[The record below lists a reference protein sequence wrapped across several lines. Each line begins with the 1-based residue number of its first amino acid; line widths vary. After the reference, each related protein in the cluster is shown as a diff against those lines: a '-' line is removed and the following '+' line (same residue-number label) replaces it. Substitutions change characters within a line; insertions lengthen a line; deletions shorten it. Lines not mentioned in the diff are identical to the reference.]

1 MLKRAS
7 FVEVNTHS
15 LRHNFNA
22 VKNIVPKDACVMA
35 VVKANAYGAGA
46 LKASEIFLQ
55 EGANYLGVA
64 TLDEALE
71 LRSHFSQTPILI
83 LGYSPN
89 ANASMLIDN
98 DLSAMVFSLEQAE
111 IFSQMA
117 LKAKKRLKVH
127 LKIDTGM
134 HRLGLEPNFKSIE
147 TIKKIR
153 ALKGLEVE
161 GIFTHLSNA
170 DANIKT
176 HAKNQMKAF
185 NAFLEQLLDQKIE
198 FQYRHAYNSA
208 GILSLCNG
216 NENRL
221 LNLYRPGIMLYGFY
235 PSNEMKESSQTILKN
250 VISLKARIVQI
261 KRVKKGEFIGY
272 GEHFYTNEETLVGVL
287 ALGYADGLVRAL
299 GNRIQVAINNQLA
312 PLIGK
317 VCMDQCFVKLNNI
330 EAKEG
335 DEVILFGDKSTKA
348 NDASE
353 IATLLNTIPYEVIS
367 TLSKRLER
375 VYVWNK
381 IM

>member
-7 FVEVNTHS
+7 FVEVNTAS
-15 LRHNFNA
+15 LRHNFSA
-22 VKNIVPKDACVMA
+22 VKSIVPKDDHIMA

-71 LRSHFSQTPILI
+71 LRSHFPKTPILI

-111 IFSQMA
+111 VFSQMA
-117 LKAKKRLKVH
+117 LRSQKRLKIH

-185 NAFLEQLLDQKIE
+185 NAFLEQLLNQKIE

-261 KRVKKGEFIGY
+261 RSVKKGEFIGY

-317 VCMDQCFVKLNNI
+317 VCMDQCFVKLNDI

-335 DEVILFGDKSTKA
+335 DEVILFGDKSAKA

-353 IATLLNTIPYEVIS
+353 IATLLNTIAYETIS

-375 VYVWNK
+375 VYV
-381 IM
+381 

>member
-7 FVEVNTHS
+7 FVEVNSAS
-15 LRHNFNA
+15 LRHNFSA
-22 VKNIVPKDACVMA
+22 VKSIVPKDAHIMA

-46 LKASEIFLQ
+46 IKASEIFLQ

-71 LRSHFSQTPILI
+71 LRSHFSKTPILI

-98 DLSAMVFSLEQAE
+98 DLSTMIFSLEQAE
-111 IFSQMA
+111 VFSQMA
-117 LKAKKRLKVH
+117 LKSQKRLKVH

-134 HRLGLEPNFKSIE
+134 HRLGLESNFKSIE
-147 TIKKIR
+147 IIKKIR
-153 ALKGLEVE
+153 TLKGLEVE

-170 DANIKT
+170 DTKIKT

-185 NAFLEQLLDQKIE
+185 NAFLEQLLNQKIE

-235 PSNEMKESSQTILKN
+235 PSNGMKETCPTILKN
-250 VISLKARIVQI
+250 VISLKAQIVQI
-261 KRVKKGEFIGY
+261 RSVKKGEFIGY

-330 EAKEG
+330 QAKEG
-335 DEVILFGDKSTKA
+335 DEVILFGDKSAKA

-353 IATLLNTIPYEVIS
+353 IAALLNTIPYETIS

-375 VYVWNK
+375 VY
-381 IM
+381 I

>member
-7 FVEVNTHS
+7 FVEVNTAS
-15 LRHNFNA
+15 LRHNFSA
-22 VKNIVPKDACVMA
+22 VKSIVPKDAHIMA
-35 VVKANAYGAGA
+35 VVKANAYGTGA
-46 LKASEIFLQ
+46 IKASEIFLQ

-71 LRSHFSQTPILI
+71 LRSHFSKTPILI

-98 DLSAMVFSLEQAE
+98 DLSAMIFSLEQAE
-111 IFSQMA
+111 VFSQMA
-117 LKAKKRLKVH
+117 LKSQKRLKIH

-147 TIKKIR
+147 IIKKIR
-153 ALKGLEVE
+153 ALKGLEIE

-170 DANIKT
+170 DAKIKT
-176 HAKNQMKAF
+176 HAKNQMKTF

-216 NENRL
+216 NENRF

-235 PSNEMKESSQTILKN
+235 PSNGMKETCPTILKN
-250 VISLKARIVQI
+250 VISLKAQIVQI
-261 KRVKKGEFIGY
+261 RSVKKGEFIGY

-287 ALGYADGLVRAL
+287 ALGYADGLMRAL

-335 DEVILFGDKSTKA
+335 DEVILFGDKSAKA

-353 IATLLNTIPYEVIS
+353 IAMLLNTIPYETIS

-375 VYVWNK
+375 VY
-381 IM
+381 I

>member
-7 FVEVNTHS
+7 FVEVNTAS
-15 LRHNFNA
+15 LRHNFSA
-22 VKNIVPKDACVMA
+22 VKSVVPKDAHIMA

-46 LKASEIFLQ
+46 IKASEIFLQ

-71 LRSHFSQTPILI
+71 LRSHFSKTPILI

-98 DLSAMVFSLEQAE
+98 DLSAMIFSLEQAE
-111 IFSQMA
+111 VFSQMA
-117 LKAKKRLKVH
+117 LKSQKRLKIH

-147 TIKKIR
+147 IIKKIR
-153 ALKGLEVE
+153 ALKGLEIE
-161 GIFTHLSNA
+161 GIFTHLGNA
-170 DANIKT
+170 DAKIKT

-185 NAFLEQLLDQKIE
+185 NAFLEQLLNQKIE

-235 PSNEMKESSQTILKN
+235 PSNGMKETCPTILKN
-250 VISLKARIVQI
+250 VISLKAQIVQI
-261 KRVKKGEFIGY
+261 RSVKKGEFIGY

-330 EAKEG
+330 QAKEG
-335 DEVILFGDKSTKA
+335 DEVILFGDKSAKA

-353 IATLLNTIPYEVIS
+353 IAALLNTIPYETIS

-375 VYVWNK
+375 VY
-381 IM
+381 I

>member
-7 FVEVNTHS
+7 FVEVNSAS
-15 LRHNFNA
+15 LRHNFSA
-22 VKNIVPKDACVMA
+22 VKSIVPKDTHIMA

-46 LKASEIFLQ
+46 IKASEIFLQ

-71 LRSHFSQTPILI
+71 LRSYFSKTPILI

-98 DLSAMVFSLEQAE
+98 DLSAMIFSLEQAE
-111 IFSQMA
+111 VFSQMA
-117 LKAKKRLKVH
+117 LKSQKCLKIH

-147 TIKKIR
+147 IIKKIR

-170 DANIKT
+170 DAKIKT

-216 NENRL
+216 NENRF

-235 PSNEMKESSQTILKN
+235 PSNGMKETCPTILKN
-250 VISLKARIVQI
+250 VISLKAQIVQI
-261 KRVKKGEFIGY
+261 RSVKKGEFIGY

-287 ALGYADGLVRAL
+287 ALGYADGLMRAL

-330 EAKEG
+330 QAKEG
-335 DEVILFGDKSTKA
+335 DEVILFGDKSAKA

-353 IATLLNTIPYEVIS
+353 IAALLNTIPYETIS

-375 VYVWNK
+375 IY
-381 IM
+381 I

>member
-7 FVEVNTHS
+7 FVEVNTAS
-15 LRHNFNA
+15 LRHNFGA
-22 VKNIVPKDACVMA
+22 VKSIVPKDAHIMA

-46 LKASEIFLQ
+46 IKASEIFLQ

-71 LRSHFSQTPILI
+71 LRSHFSKTPILI

-89 ANASMLIDN
+89 SNASMLIDN
-98 DLSAMVFSLEQAE
+98 DLSAMIFSLEQAE
-111 IFSQMA
+111 VFSQMA
-117 LKAKKRLKVH
+117 LKSQKRLKIH

-147 TIKKIR
+147 IIKKIR
-153 ALKGLEVE
+153 TLKGLEVE

-170 DANIKT
+170 DARIKT
-176 HAKNQMKAF
+176 HAKNQMKTF

-216 NENRL
+216 NENRF

-235 PSNEMKESSQTILKN
+235 PSNGMKETCPTILKN
-250 VISLKARIVQI
+250 VISLKAQIVQI
-261 KRVKKGEFIGY
+261 KSVKKGEFIGY

-287 ALGYADGLVRAL
+287 ALGYADGLMRAL
-299 GNRIQVAINNQLA
+299 GNHIQVAINNQLA

-330 EAKEG
+330 QAKEG
-335 DEVILFGDKSTKA
+335 DEVILFGDKSAKA

-353 IATLLNTIPYEVIS
+353 IAALLNTIPYETIS

-375 VYVWNK
+375 VY
-381 IM
+381 I

>member
-7 FVEVNTHS
+7 FVEVNSAS
-15 LRHNFNA
+15 LRHNFSA
-22 VKNIVPKDACVMA
+22 VKSIVPKDAHIMA

-46 LKASEIFLQ
+46 IKASEIFLQ

-64 TLDEALE
+64 ALDEALE
-71 LRSHFSQTPILI
+71 LRSHFSKTPILI

-98 DLSAMVFSLEQAE
+98 DLSAMIFSLEQAE
-111 IFSQMA
+111 VFSQMA
-117 LKAKKRLKVH
+117 LKSQKRLKVH

-170 DANIKT
+170 DARIKT

-216 NENRL
+216 NENRF

-235 PSNEMKESSQTILKN
+235 PSNEMKEACPTILKN
-250 VISLKARIVQI
+250 VISLKAQIVQI
-261 KRVKKGEFIGY
+261 RSVKKGEFIGY
-272 GEHFYTNEETLVGVL
+272 GEHFYTNEETLVGTL
-287 ALGYADGLVRAL
+287 ALGYADGLMRAL

-330 EAKEG
+330 QAKEG
-335 DEVILFGDKSTKA
+335 DEVILFGDKSAKA

-353 IATLLNTIPYEVIS
+353 IAALLNTIAYETIS

-375 VYVWNK
+375 VY
-381 IM
+381 I

>member
-7 FVEVNTHS
+7 FVEVNSAS
-15 LRHNFNA
+15 LRHNFSA
-22 VKNIVPKDACVMA
+22 VKSIVPKDAHIMA

-46 LKASEIFLQ
+46 IKASEIFLQ

-71 LRSHFSQTPILI
+71 LRSHFSKPPILI

-98 DLSAMVFSLEQAE
+98 DLSAMIFSLEQAE
-111 IFSQMA
+111 VFSQMA
-117 LKAKKRLKVH
+117 LKSQKRLKIH

-147 TIKKIR
+147 IIKKIR

-170 DANIKT
+170 DAKIKT

-185 NAFLEQLLDQKIE
+185 NAFLEQLLNQKIE

-216 NENRL
+216 NESRL

-235 PSNEMKESSQTILKN
+235 PSNGMKETCPTILKN
-250 VISLKARIVQI
+250 VISLKAQIVQI
-261 KRVKKGEFIGY
+261 RSVKKGEFIGY

-287 ALGYADGLVRAL
+287 ALGYADGLMRAL

-330 EAKEG
+330 QAKEG

-353 IATLLNTIPYEVIS
+353 IAALLNTIPYETIS

-375 VYVWNK
+375 VY
-381 IM
+381 I

>member
-7 FVEVNTHS
+7 FVEVNSAS
-15 LRHNFNA
+15 LRHNFSA
-22 VKNIVPKDACVMA
+22 VKSIVPKDAHIMA

-46 LKASEIFLQ
+46 IKASEIFLQ

-71 LRSHFSQTPILI
+71 LRSHFSKTPILI

-89 ANASMLIDN
+89 SNASMLIDN
-98 DLSAMVFSLEQAE
+98 DLSAMIFSLEQAE
-111 IFSQMA
+111 VFSQIA
-117 LKAKKRLKVH
+117 LKSQKRLKIH

-147 TIKKIR
+147 IIKKIR
-153 ALKGLEVE
+153 TLKGLEVE

-170 DANIKT
+170 DARIKT

-235 PSNEMKESSQTILKN
+235 PSNGMKETCPTILKN
-250 VISLKARIVQI
+250 VISLKAQIVQI
-261 KRVKKGEFIGY
+261 RSVKKGEFIGY

-287 ALGYADGLVRAL
+287 ALGYADGLMRAL

-317 VCMDQCFVKLNNI
+317 VCMDQCFVKLNDI
-330 EAKEG
+330 QAKEG
-335 DEVILFGDKSTKA
+335 DEVILFGDKSAKA

-353 IATLLNTIPYEVIS
+353 IAVLLNTIPYETIS

-375 VYVWNK
+375 VY
-381 IM
+381 I

>member
-7 FVEVNTHS
+7 FVEVNTAS
-15 LRHNFNA
+15 LRHNFSA
-22 VKNIVPKDACVMA
+22 VKSIVPKDAHIMA

-46 LKASEIFLQ
+46 IKASEIFLQ

-71 LRSHFSQTPILI
+71 LRSHFSKTPILI

-89 ANASMLIDN
+89 SNASMLIDN
-98 DLSAMVFSLEQAE
+98 NLSAMIFSLEQAE
-111 IFSQMA
+111 VFSQMA
-117 LKAKKRLKVH
+117 LKSQKRLKIH

-147 TIKKIR
+147 IIKKIR
-153 ALKGLEVE
+153 ALKGLEIE
-161 GIFTHLSNA
+161 GIFTHLGNA
-170 DANIKT
+170 DAKIKT

-235 PSNEMKESSQTILKN
+235 PSNGMKESCPTILKN

-261 KRVKKGEFIGY
+261 RSVKKGEFIGY
-272 GEHFYTNEETLVGVL
+272 GEHFYTNKETLVGVL
-287 ALGYADGLVRAL
+287 ALGYADGLMRAL

-330 EAKEG
+330 QAKEG
-335 DEVILFGDKSTKA
+335 DEVILFGDKSAKA

-353 IATLLNTIPYEVIS
+353 IAALLNTIPYETIS

-375 VYVWNK
+375 VY
-381 IM
+381 I

>member
-7 FVEVNTHS
+7 FVEVNTAS
-15 LRHNFNA
+15 LRHNFRA
-22 VKNIVPKDACVMA
+22 VKSIVPKDAHIMA

-46 LKASEIFLQ
+46 IKASEIFLQ

-71 LRSHFSQTPILI
+71 LRSHFSKTPILI

-89 ANASMLIDN
+89 SNASMLIDN
-98 DLSAMVFSLEQAE
+98 DLSAMIFSLEQAE
-111 IFSQMA
+111 VFSQMA
-117 LKAKKRLKVH
+117 LKSQKRLKIH

-147 TIKKIR
+147 IIKKIR

-170 DANIKT
+170 DAKIKT

-235 PSNEMKESSQTILKN
+235 PSNGMKETCPTILKN
-250 VISLKARIVQI
+250 VISLKAQIVQI
-261 KRVKKGEFIGY
+261 RSVKKGEFIGY

-287 ALGYADGLVRAL
+287 ALGYADGLMRAL

-335 DEVILFGDKSTKA
+335 DEAILFGDKSAKA

-353 IATLLNTIPYEVIS
+353 IAALLNTIPYETIS

-375 VYVWNK
+375 VY
-381 IM
+381 I

>member
-7 FVEVNTHS
+7 FVEVNTAS

-22 VKNIVPKDACVMA
+22 VKSIVPKDACVMA

-64 TLDEALE
+64 ALDEALE
-71 LRSHFSQTPILI
+71 LRSHFSKTPILI

-111 IFSQMA
+111 VFSQVA
-117 LKAKKRLKVH
+117 LKSQKRLKIH

-134 HRLGLEPNFKSIE
+134 HRLGLEPTFKSIE
-147 TIKKIR
+147 PIKKIR

-185 NAFLEQLLDQKIE
+185 NAFLEQLLEQKIE

-235 PSNEMKESSQTILKN
+235 PSNEMKESCPTILKN
-250 VISLKARIVQI
+250 VISLKAQIVQI
-261 KRVKKGEFIGY
+261 RSVKKGEFIGY

-287 ALGYADGLVRAL
+287 ALGYADGLARAL
-299 GNRIQVAINNQLA
+299 GNRIQVAINNQSV

-330 EAKEG
+330 QAKEG
-335 DEVILFGDKSTKA
+335 DEVILFGDKSAKA

-353 IATLLNTIPYEVIS
+353 IAVLLNTIPYETIS

-375 VYVWNK
+375 VY
-381 IM
+381 I

>member
-7 FVEVNTHS
+7 FVEVDTAS
-15 LRHNFNA
+15 LRHNFSA
-22 VKNIVPKDACVMA
+22 VKSIVPKDAHIMA

-46 LKASEIFLQ
+46 IKASEIFLQ

-71 LRSHFSQTPILI
+71 LRSHFSKTPILI

-89 ANASMLIDN
+89 SNASMLIDN
-98 DLSAMVFSLEQAE
+98 DLSAMIFSLEQAE
-111 IFSQMA
+111 VFSQMA
-117 LKAKKRLKVH
+117 LKSQKRLKIH

-147 TIKKIR
+147 IIKKIR
-153 ALKGLEVE
+153 ALKGLEIE

-170 DANIKT
+170 DAKIKT
-176 HAKNQMKAF
+176 HAKNQIKAF

-235 PSNEMKESSQTILKN
+235 PSNGMKETCPTILKN
-250 VISLKARIVQI
+250 VVSLKAQIVQI
-261 KRVKKGEFIGY
+261 RSVKKGEFIGY

-287 ALGYADGLVRAL
+287 ALGYADGLMRAL

-353 IATLLNTIPYEVIS
+353 IAMLLNTIPYETIS

-375 VYVWNK
+375 VY
-381 IM
+381 I

>member
-7 FVEVNTHS
+7 FVEVNTAS
-15 LRHNFNA
+15 LRHNFDA

-46 LKASEIFLQ
+46 IKASEIFLQ

-71 LRSHFSQTPILI
+71 LRSHFSKTPILI

-89 ANASMLIDN
+89 TNASMLIDN
-98 DLSAMVFSLEQAE
+98 DLSVMVFSLEQAE

-117 LKAKKRLKVH
+117 LKAKKRLKIH

-147 TIKKIR
+147 IIKKIR

-261 KRVKKGEFIGY
+261 KSVKKGEFIGY
-272 GEHFYTNEETLVGVL
+272 GKHFYTNEETLVGTL
-287 ALGYADGLVRAL
+287 ALGYADGLVRDL

-317 VCMDQCFVKLNNI
+317 VCMDQCFVKLNDI

-335 DEVILFGDKSTKA
+335 DEVILFGDKSAKA

-353 IATLLNTIPYEVIS
+353 IAALLNTIPYEVIS

-375 VYVWNK
+375 VYV
-381 IM
+381 

>member
-7 FVEVNTHS
+7 FVEVNTAS
-15 LRHNFNA
+15 LRHNFSA
-22 VKNIVPKDACVMA
+22 VKSIVPKDAHIMA

-46 LKASEIFLQ
+46 IKASEIFLQ
-55 EGANYLGVA
+55 EGAHYLGVA

-71 LRSHFSQTPILI
+71 LRSHFPKTPILI

-89 ANASMLIDN
+89 SNASMLIDN
-98 DLSAMVFSLEQAE
+98 DLSTMIFSLEQAE
-111 IFSQMA
+111 VFSQMA
-117 LKAKKRLKVH
+117 LKSQKRLKIH

-147 TIKKIR
+147 IIKKIR

-170 DANIKT
+170 DTKIKT

-216 NENRL
+216 NENRF

-235 PSNEMKESSQTILKN
+235 PSNGMKESCPTILKN
-250 VISLKARIVQI
+250 VISLKAQIVQI
-261 KRVKKGEFIGY
+261 RSVKKGEFIGY
-272 GEHFYTNEETLVGVL
+272 GEHFYTNEETLVGTL
-287 ALGYADGLVRAL
+287 ALGYADGLVRDL

-330 EAKEG
+330 QAKEG

-353 IATLLNTIPYEVIS
+353 IAALLNTIPYETIS

-375 VYVWNK
+375 VY
-381 IM
+381 I

>member
-7 FVEVNTHS
+7 FVEVDTAS
-15 LRHNFNA
+15 LRHNFSA
-22 VKNIVPKDACVMA
+22 VKSIIPKDAHIMA

-46 LKASEIFLQ
+46 IKASEIFLQ

-71 LRSHFSQTPILI
+71 LRSHFSKTPILI

-89 ANASMLIDN
+89 SNASMLIDN
-98 DLSAMVFSLEQAE
+98 DLSAMIFSLEQAE
-111 IFSQMA
+111 VFSQMA
-117 LKAKKRLKVH
+117 LKSQKRLKIH

-147 TIKKIR
+147 IIKKIR
-153 ALKGLEVE
+153 ALKGLEIE

-170 DANIKT
+170 DAKIKT

-185 NAFLEQLLDQKIE
+185 NAFLEQLLDQKVE

-216 NENRL
+216 NENRF

-235 PSNEMKESSQTILKN
+235 PSNGMKETCPTILKN
-250 VISLKARIVQI
+250 VISLKAQIVQI
-261 KRVKKGEFIGY
+261 RSVKKGEFIGY

-287 ALGYADGLVRAL
+287 ALGYADGLMRAL

-330 EAKEG
+330 QAKEG
-335 DEVILFGDKSTKA
+335 DEVILFGDKSAKA

-353 IATLLNTIPYEVIS
+353 IAMLLNTIPYETIS

-375 VYVWNK
+375 VY
-381 IM
+381 I

>member
-7 FVEVNTHS
+7 FVEVNTAS
-15 LRHNFNA
+15 LRHNFSA
-22 VKNIVPKDACVMA
+22 VKSIVPKDAHIMA

-46 LKASEIFLQ
+46 IKASEIFLQ

-71 LRSHFSQTPILI
+71 LRSHFSKTPILI

-89 ANASMLIDN
+89 SNASMLIDN
-98 DLSAMVFSLEQAE
+98 DLSAMIFSLEQAE
-111 IFSQMA
+111 VFSQMA
-117 LKAKKRLKVH
+117 LKSQKRLKIH

-147 TIKKIR
+147 IIKKIR
-153 ALKGLEVE
+153 ALKGLEIE

-170 DANIKT
+170 DARIKT

-185 NAFLEQLLDQKIE
+185 NVFLEQLLDQKIE

-235 PSNEMKESSQTILKN
+235 PSNGMKETCPTILKN
-250 VISLKARIVQI
+250 VISLKAQIVQI
-261 KRVKKGEFIGY
+261 RSVKKGEFIGY

-287 ALGYADGLVRAL
+287 ALGYADGLMRAL

-330 EAKEG
+330 QAKEG
-335 DEVILFGDKSTKA
+335 DEVILFGDKSAKA

-353 IATLLNTIPYEVIS
+353 IAALLNTIPYETIS

-375 VYVWNK
+375 VY
-381 IM
+381 I

>member
-7 FVEVNTHS
+7 FVEVNTAS
-15 LRHNFNA
+15 LRHNFSA
-22 VKNIVPKDACVMA
+22 VKSIVPKDAHIMA
-35 VVKANAYGAGA
+35 VVKANAYGTGA
-46 LKASEIFLQ
+46 IKASEIFLQ

-98 DLSAMVFSLEQAE
+98 DLSAMIFSLEQAE
-111 IFSQMA
+111 VFSQMA
-117 LKAKKRLKVH
+117 LKSQKRLKVH

-153 ALKGLEVE
+153 ALKGLEIE

-170 DANIKT
+170 DAKIKT

-235 PSNEMKESSQTILKN
+235 PSNEMKESCPTILKN
-250 VISLKARIVQI
+250 VISLKAQIVQI
-261 KRVKKGEFIGY
+261 RSVKKGEFIGY

-287 ALGYADGLVRAL
+287 ALGYADGLMRAL

-330 EAKEG
+330 QAKEG
-335 DEVILFGDKSTKA
+335 DEVILFGDKSAKA

-353 IATLLNTIPYEVIS
+353 IAALLNTIAYETIS

-375 VYVWNK
+375 VY
-381 IM
+381 I

>member
-1 MLKRAS
+1 MLKRES
-7 FVEVNTHS
+7 FVEVNTAS
-15 LRHNFNA
+15 LRHNFSA
-22 VKNIVPKDACVMA
+22 VKSIVPKDAHIMA

-46 LKASEIFLQ
+46 IKASEIFLQ

-71 LRSHFSQTPILI
+71 LRSHFSKTPILI

-89 ANASMLIDN
+89 SNASMLIDN
-98 DLSAMVFSLEQAE
+98 DLSAMIFSLEQAE
-111 IFSQMA
+111 VFSQMA
-117 LKAKKRLKVH
+117 LKSQKRLKIH

-147 TIKKIR
+147 IIKKIR

-170 DANIKT
+170 DARIKT

-235 PSNEMKESSQTILKN
+235 PSNGMKETCPTILKN
-250 VISLKARIVQI
+250 VISLKAQIVQI
-261 KRVKKGEFIGY
+261 RSVKKGEFIGY

-287 ALGYADGLVRAL
+287 ALGYADGLMRAL

-330 EAKEG
+330 QAKEG
-335 DEVILFGDKSTKA
+335 DEVILFGDKSAKA

-353 IATLLNTIPYEVIS
+353 IATLLNTIPYETIS

-375 VYVWNK
+375 VY
-381 IM
+381 I

>member
-7 FVEVNTHS
+7 FVEVNTAS
-15 LRHNFNA
+15 LRHNFSA
-22 VKNIVPKDACVMA
+22 VKNIVPKDAHIMA

-46 LKASEIFLQ
+46 IKASEIFLQ
-55 EGANYLGVA
+55 EGAHYLGVA
-64 TLDEALE
+64 VLDEALE
-71 LRSHFSQTPILI
+71 LRSHFPKTPILI

-89 ANASMLIDN
+89 SNASMLIDN

-111 IFSQMA
+111 VFSQMA
-117 LKAKKRLKVH
+117 LKSQKRLKVH

-147 TIKKIR
+147 IIKKIR
-153 ALKGLEVE
+153 ALKGLEIE

-170 DANIKT
+170 DAKIKT

-235 PSNEMKESSQTILKN
+235 PSSGMKESCPTILKN

-261 KRVKKGEFIGY
+261 RSVKKGEFIGY

-287 ALGYADGLVRAL
+287 ALGYADGLMRAL

-330 EAKEG
+330 QAKEG
-335 DEVILFGDKSTKA
+335 DEAILFGDKSAKA

-353 IATLLNTIPYEVIS
+353 IAMLLNTIPYETIS

-375 VYVWNK
+375 VY
-381 IM
+381 I

>member
-7 FVEVNTHS
+7 FVEVNTAS
-15 LRHNFNA
+15 LRHNFSA
-22 VKNIVPKDACVMA
+22 VKSVVPKDACVMA

-46 LKASEIFLQ
+46 IKASEIFLQ

-89 ANASMLIDN
+89 TNASMLIDN

-117 LKAKKRLKVH
+117 LKSQKRLKIH

-147 TIKKIR
+147 IIKKIR

-170 DANIKT
+170 DAKIKT

-185 NAFLEQLLDQKIE
+185 NAFLEQLLEQKIE

-235 PSNEMKESSQTILKN
+235 PSNGMKESCPTILKN

-261 KRVKKGEFIGY
+261 RSVKKGEFIGY

-287 ALGYADGLVRAL
+287 ALGYADGLARAL

-317 VCMDQCFVKLNNI
+317 VCMDQCFVKLNDI
-330 EAKEG
+330 QAKEG
-335 DEVILFGDKSTKA
+335 DEVILFGDKSAKA

-353 IATLLNTIPYEVIS
+353 IATLLNTIAYETIS

-375 VYVWNK
+375 VY
-381 IM
+381 I

>member
-15 LRHNFNA
+15 LRHNFST
-22 VKNIVPKDACVMA
+22 VKSIVPKDDHIMA
-35 VVKANAYGAGA
+35 VVKANAYGTGA

-71 LRSHFSQTPILI
+71 LRSHFSKAPILI

-89 ANASMLIDN
+89 TNASMLIDN

-111 IFSQMA
+111 VFSQMA
-117 LKAKKRLKVH
+117 LKSQKRLKIH

-147 TIKKIR
+147 IIKKIR
-153 ALKGLEVE
+153 TLKGLEIE

-170 DANIKT
+170 DAKIKT

-287 ALGYADGLVRAL
+287 ALGYADGLMRAL

-317 VCMDQCFVKLNNI
+317 VCMDQCFVKLNDI
-330 EAKEG
+330 QAKEG
-335 DEVILFGDKSTKA
+335 DEVILFGDKSAKA

-353 IATLLNTIPYEVIS
+353 IAALLNTIAYETIS

-375 VYVWNK
+375 VY
-381 IM
+381 I

>member
-7 FVEVNTHS
+7 FVEVNTAS

-22 VKNIVPKDACVMA
+22 VKSIVPKDACVMA

-71 LRSHFSQTPILI
+71 LRSHFSKTPILI

-117 LKAKKRLKVH
+117 LKSQKRLKIH

-185 NAFLEQLLDQKIE
+185 NAFLEQLLNQKIE

-317 VCMDQCFVKLNNI
+317 VCMDQCFVKLNGI

-348 NDASE
+348 NDANE
-353 IATLLNTIPYEVIS
+353 IATLLNTIPYETIS

-375 VYVWNK
+375 VYV
-381 IM
+381 

>member
-7 FVEVNTHS
+7 FVEVDTAS
-15 LRHNFNA
+15 LRHNFSA
-22 VKNIVPKDACVMA
+22 VKSIVPKDAHIMA

-46 LKASEIFLQ
+46 IKASEIFLQ

-71 LRSHFSQTPILI
+71 LRSHFSKTPILV

-89 ANASMLIDN
+89 SNASMLIDN
-98 DLSAMVFSLEQAE
+98 DLSAMIFSLEQAE
-111 IFSQMA
+111 VFSQMA
-117 LKAKKRLKVH
+117 LKSQKRLKIH

-147 TIKKIR
+147 IIKKIR
-153 ALKGLEVE
+153 ALKGLEIE

-170 DANIKT
+170 DAKIKT

-216 NENRL
+216 NENRF

-235 PSNEMKESSQTILKN
+235 PSNGMKETCPTILKN
-250 VISLKARIVQI
+250 VISLKAQIVQI
-261 KRVKKGEFIGY
+261 RSVKKGEFIGY

-287 ALGYADGLVRAL
+287 ALGYADGLMRAL

-330 EAKEG
+330 QAKEG
-335 DEVILFGDKSTKA
+335 DEVILFGDKSAKA

-353 IATLLNTIPYEVIS
+353 IAMLLNTIPYETIS

-375 VYVWNK
+375 VY
-381 IM
+381 I

>member
-7 FVEVNTHS
+7 FVEVNSAS
-15 LRHNFNA
+15 LRHNFSA
-22 VKNIVPKDACVMA
+22 VKSIVPKDAHIMA

-46 LKASEIFLQ
+46 IKASEIFLQ

-71 LRSHFSQTPILI
+71 LRSHFSKTPILI

-89 ANASMLIDN
+89 SNASMLIDN
-98 DLSAMVFSLEQAE
+98 DLSAMIFSLEQAE
-111 IFSQMA
+111 VFSQMA
-117 LKAKKRLKVH
+117 LKSQKRLKIH

-147 TIKKIR
+147 IIKKIR

-170 DANIKT
+170 DAKIKT

-185 NAFLEQLLDQKIE
+185 NAFLEQLLNQKIE

-235 PSNEMKESSQTILKN
+235 PSNGMKETCPTILKN
-250 VISLKARIVQI
+250 VISLKAQIVQI
-261 KRVKKGEFIGY
+261 RSVKKGEFIGY

-287 ALGYADGLVRAL
+287 ALGYADGLMRAL
-299 GNRIQVAINNQLA
+299 GNRIQVAINSQLA

-330 EAKEG
+330 QAKEG
-335 DEVILFGDKSTKA
+335 DEVILFGDKSAKA

-353 IATLLNTIPYEVIS
+353 IAALLNTIPYETIS

-375 VYVWNK
+375 VY
-381 IM
+381 I

>member
-7 FVEVNTHS
+7 FVEVNTAS
-15 LRHNFNA
+15 LRHNFSA
-22 VKNIVPKDACVMA
+22 VKSIVPKDAHIMA

-46 LKASEIFLQ
+46 IKASEIFLQ

-71 LRSHFSQTPILI
+71 LRSHFSKTPILI

-89 ANASMLIDN
+89 SNASMLIDN
-98 DLSAMVFSLEQAE
+98 DLSAMIFSLEQAE
-111 IFSQMA
+111 VFSQMA
-117 LKAKKRLKVH
+117 LKSQKRLKIH

-147 TIKKIR
+147 IIKKIC
-153 ALKGLEVE
+153 ALKGLEIE

-170 DANIKT
+170 DSKIKT

-185 NAFLEQLLDQKIE
+185 NAFLEQLLNQKIE

-235 PSNEMKESSQTILKN
+235 PSNGMKETCPTILKN
-250 VISLKARIVQI
+250 VISLKAQIVQI
-261 KRVKKGEFIGY
+261 RSVKKGEFIGY

-287 ALGYADGLVRAL
+287 ALGYADGLMRAL

-330 EAKEG
+330 QAKEG
-335 DEVILFGDKSTKA
+335 DEVILFGDKSAKA

-353 IATLLNTIPYEVIS
+353 IAALLNTIPYETIS

-375 VYVWNK
+375 VY
-381 IM
+381 I

>member
-7 FVEVNTHS
+7 FVEVNTAS
-15 LRHNFNA
+15 LRHNFSA
-22 VKNIVPKDACVMA
+22 VKSIVPKDAHIMA

-46 LKASEIFLQ
+46 IKASEIFLQ

-71 LRSHFSQTPILI
+71 LRSHFSKTPILI

-89 ANASMLIDN
+89 SNASMLIDN
-98 DLSAMVFSLEQAE
+98 DLSAMIFSLEQAE
-111 IFSQMA
+111 VFSQMA
-117 LKAKKRLKVH
+117 LKSQKRLKIH

-147 TIKKIR
+147 IIKKIR
-153 ALKGLEVE
+153 TLKGLEIE

-170 DANIKT
+170 DAKIKT

-235 PSNEMKESSQTILKN
+235 PSNGMKETCPTILKN
-250 VISLKARIVQI
+250 VVSLKAQIVQI
-261 KRVKKGEFIGY
+261 RSVKKGEFIGY

-287 ALGYADGLVRAL
+287 ALGYADGLMRAL

-335 DEVILFGDKSTKA
+335 DEVILFGDKSAKA

-353 IATLLNTIPYEVIS
+353 IAMLLNTIPYETIS

-375 VYVWNK
+375 VY
-381 IM
+381 I

>member
-7 FVEVNTHS
+7 FVEVNTAS
-15 LRHNFNA
+15 LRHNFSA
-22 VKNIVPKDACVMA
+22 VKSIVPKDAHIMA
-35 VVKANAYGAGA
+35 VVKANAYGTGA
-46 LKASEIFLQ
+46 IKASEIFLQ

-71 LRSHFSQTPILI
+71 LRSHFSKTPILI

-89 ANASMLIDN
+89 SNASMLIDN
-98 DLSAMVFSLEQAE
+98 DLSAIIFSLEQAE
-111 IFSQMA
+111 VFSQTA
-117 LKAKKRLKVH
+117 LKSQKRLKIH

-147 TIKKIR
+147 IIKKIR
-153 ALKGLEVE
+153 ALKGLEIE

-170 DANIKT
+170 DAKIKT

-216 NENRL
+216 NENRF

-235 PSNEMKESSQTILKN
+235 PSNGMKETCPTILKN
-250 VISLKARIVQI
+250 VISLKAQIVQI
-261 KRVKKGEFIGY
+261 RSVKKGEFIGY

-330 EAKEG
+330 QAKEG

-353 IATLLNTIPYEVIS
+353 IAALLNTIPYETIS

-375 VYVWNK
+375 VY
-381 IM
+381 I

>member
-7 FVEVNTHS
+7 FVEVNSAS
-15 LRHNFNA
+15 LRHNFSA
-22 VKNIVPKDACVMA
+22 VKSIIPKDAHIMA

-46 LKASEIFLQ
+46 IKASEIFLQ

-71 LRSHFSQTPILI
+71 LRSHFSKTPILI

-89 ANASMLIDN
+89 SNASMLIDN
-98 DLSAMVFSLEQAE
+98 DLSAMIFSLEQAE
-111 IFSQMA
+111 VFSQMA
-117 LKAKKRLKVH
+117 LKSQKRLKIH

-170 DANIKT
+170 DARIKT

-216 NENRL
+216 NENRF

-235 PSNEMKESSQTILKN
+235 PSNGMKESCPTILKN

-261 KRVKKGEFIGY
+261 RSVKKGEFIGY

-287 ALGYADGLVRAL
+287 ALGYADGLARAL

-330 EAKEG
+330 QAKEG
-335 DEVILFGDKSTKA
+335 DEVILFGDKSAKA

-353 IATLLNTIPYEVIS
+353 IAALLNTIAYETIS

-375 VYVWNK
+375 VYV
-381 IM
+381 

>member
-15 LRHNFNA
+15 LRHNFHA
-22 VKNIVPKDACVMA
+22 AKNIVPKDACVMA

-89 ANASMLIDN
+89 TNASMLVDH

-111 IFSQMA
+111 VFSQMA
-117 LKAKKRLKVH
+117 LKSQKRLKVH

-134 HRLGLEPNFKSIE
+134 HRLGLEPTFKSIE

-153 ALKGLEVE
+153 ALKGLEIE

-185 NAFLEQLLDQKIE
+185 NAFLEQLLNQKIE

-261 KRVKKGEFIGY
+261 KRVKKGELIGY
-272 GEHFYTNEETLVGVL
+272 GKHFYTNEETLVGVL
-287 ALGYADGLVRAL
+287 ALGYADGLVRDL
-299 GNRIQVAINNQLA
+299 GNRIQVAINNQLT

-335 DEVILFGDKSTKA
+335 DEVILFGDKSAKA

-353 IATLLNTIPYEVIS
+353 IATLLNTIPYETIS

-375 VYVWNK
+375 VYV
-381 IM
+381 

>member
-7 FVEVNTHS
+7 FVEVNSAS
-15 LRHNFNA
+15 LRHNFGA
-22 VKNIVPKDACVMA
+22 VKSIVPKDAHIMA

-46 LKASEIFLQ
+46 IKASEIFLQ

-71 LRSHFSQTPILI
+71 LRSHFSKTPILI

-89 ANASMLIDN
+89 SNASMLIDN
-98 DLSAMVFSLEQAE
+98 DLSAMIFSLEQAE
-111 IFSQMA
+111 VFSKMA
-117 LKAKKRLKVH
+117 LKSQKRLKIH

-147 TIKKIR
+147 IIKKIC
-153 ALKGLEVE
+153 ALKGLEIE

-170 DANIKT
+170 DDKIKT

-216 NENRL
+216 NENRF

-235 PSNEMKESSQTILKN
+235 PSNGMKETCPTILKN
-250 VISLKARIVQI
+250 VISLKAQIVQI
-261 KRVKKGEFIGY
+261 RSVKKGEFIGY

-287 ALGYADGLVRAL
+287 ALGYADGLMRAL

-330 EAKEG
+330 QAKEG
-335 DEVILFGDKSTKA
+335 DEVILFGDKSAKA

-353 IATLLNTIPYEVIS
+353 IAALLNTIPYETIS

-375 VYVWNK
+375 IY
-381 IM
+381 I

>member
-7 FVEVNTHS
+7 FVEVNSAS
-15 LRHNFNA
+15 LRHNFSA
-22 VKNIVPKDACVMA
+22 VKSIVPKDAHIMT

-46 LKASEIFLQ
+46 IKASEIFLQ

-71 LRSHFSQTPILI
+71 LRSHFSKTPILI

-98 DLSAMVFSLEQAE
+98 DLSAMIFSLEQAE
-111 IFSQMA
+111 VFSQMA
-117 LKAKKRLKVH
+117 LKSQKRLKIH

-147 TIKKIR
+147 IIKKIH

-170 DANIKT
+170 DTKIKT

-185 NAFLEQLLDQKIE
+185 NAFLEQLLNQKIE

-216 NENRL
+216 NENRF

-235 PSNEMKESSQTILKN
+235 PSNGMKETCPTILKN
-250 VISLKARIVQI
+250 VISLKAQIVQI
-261 KRVKKGEFIGY
+261 RSVKKGEFIGY

-287 ALGYADGLVRAL
+287 ALGYADGLMRAL

-330 EAKEG
+330 QAKEG
-335 DEVILFGDKSTKA
+335 DEVILFGDKSAKA

-353 IATLLNTIPYEVIS
+353 IAALLNTIPYETIS

-375 VYVWNK
+375 VY
-381 IM
+381 I

>member
-7 FVEVNTHS
+7 FVEVNTAS
-15 LRHNFNA
+15 LRHNFGA
-22 VKNIVPKDACVMA
+22 VKSIVPKDANIMA

-46 LKASEIFLQ
+46 IKASEIFLQ

-71 LRSHFSQTPILI
+71 LRSHFSKTPILI

-89 ANASMLIDN
+89 PNASMLIDN
-98 DLSAMVFSLEQAE
+98 DLSAMIFSLEQAE
-111 IFSQMA
+111 VFSQMA
-117 LKAKKRLKVH
+117 LKSQKRLKIH

-147 TIKKIR
+147 IIKKIR
-153 ALKGLEVE
+153 TLKGLEVE

-170 DANIKT
+170 DAKIKT

-216 NENRL
+216 NENRF

-235 PSNEMKESSQTILKN
+235 PSNGMKETCPTILKN
-250 VISLKARIVQI
+250 VISLKAQIVQI
-261 KRVKKGEFIGY
+261 RSVKKGEFIGY

-287 ALGYADGLVRAL
+287 ALGYADGLTRAL
-299 GNRIQVAINNQLA
+299 GNRIQVTINNQLA

-317 VCMDQCFVKLNNI
+317 VCMDQCFIKLNNI

-335 DEVILFGDKSTKA
+335 DEVILFGDKSAKV

-353 IATLLNTIPYEVIS
+353 IATLLNTIPYETIS

-375 VYVWNK
+375 VY
-381 IM
+381 I

>member
-7 FVEVNTHS
+7 FVEVNSAS
-15 LRHNFNA
+15 LRHNFSA
-22 VKNIVPKDACVMA
+22 VKSIVPKDAHIMA

-46 LKASEIFLQ
+46 IKASEIFLQ

-71 LRSHFSQTPILI
+71 LRSHFSKTPILI

-89 ANASMLIDN
+89 SNASMLIDN
-98 DLSAMVFSLEQAE
+98 DLSAMIFSLEQAE
-111 IFSQMA
+111 VFSQMA
-117 LKAKKRLKVH
+117 LKSQKRLKIH

-147 TIKKIR
+147 IIKKIR

-170 DANIKT
+170 DAKIKT
-176 HAKNQMKAF
+176 HAKNQIKAF

-235 PSNEMKESSQTILKN
+235 PSNGMKETCPTILKN
-250 VISLKARIVQI
+250 VISLKAQIVQI
-261 KRVKKGEFIGY
+261 RSVKKGEFIGY

-287 ALGYADGLVRAL
+287 ALGYADGLMRAL

-335 DEVILFGDKSTKA
+335 DEVILFGDKSAKA

-353 IATLLNTIPYEVIS
+353 IAALLNTIPYETIS

-375 VYVWNK
+375 VY
-381 IM
+381 I

>member
-15 LRHNFNA
+15 LRHNFHA

-46 LKASEIFLQ
+46 IKASEIFLQ

-71 LRSHFSQTPILI
+71 LRSHFPKTPILI

-111 IFSQMA
+111 VFSQMA
-117 LKAKKRLKVH
+117 LKSQKRLKVH

-153 ALKGLEVE
+153 ALKGLEIE

-170 DANIKT
+170 DAKIKT

-185 NAFLEQLLDQKIE
+185 NAFLEQLLNQKIE

-216 NENRL
+216 NENRF

-235 PSNEMKESSQTILKN
+235 PSNEMKETCPTILKN

-287 ALGYADGLVRAL
+287 ALGYADGLMRAL

-330 EAKEG
+330 QAKEG
-335 DEVILFGDKSTKA
+335 DEVILFGDKSAKA

-353 IATLLNTIPYEVIS
+353 IAVLLNTISYETIS

-375 VYVWNK
+375 VY
-381 IM
+381 I

>member
-7 FVEVNTHS
+7 FVEVDTAS
-15 LRHNFNA
+15 LRHNFSA
-22 VKNIVPKDACVMA
+22 VKSIVPKDAHIMA

-46 LKASEIFLQ
+46 IKASEIFLQ

-71 LRSHFSQTPILI
+71 LRSRFSKTPILI

-89 ANASMLIDN
+89 SNASMLIDN
-98 DLSAMVFSLEQAE
+98 DLSAMIFSLEQAE
-111 IFSQMA
+111 VFSKMA
-117 LKAKKRLKVH
+117 LKSQKRLKIH

-134 HRLGLEPNFKSIE
+134 HRLGLEPNSKSIE
-147 TIKKIR
+147 IIKKIR
-153 ALKGLEVE
+153 TLKGLEIE

-170 DANIKT
+170 DAKIKT
-176 HAKNQMKAF
+176 HAKNQMKTF

-216 NENRL
+216 NENRF

-235 PSNEMKESSQTILKN
+235 PSNGMKETCPTILKN
-250 VISLKARIVQI
+250 VISLKAQIVQI
-261 KRVKKGEFIGY
+261 RSVKKGEFIGY

-287 ALGYADGLVRAL
+287 ALGYADGLMRAL

-335 DEVILFGDKSTKA
+335 DEVILFGDKSAKA

-353 IATLLNTIPYEVIS
+353 IAMLLNTIPYETIS

-375 VYVWNK
+375 VY
-381 IM
+381 I

>member
-7 FVEVNTHS
+7 FVEVNSAS
-15 LRHNFNA
+15 LRHNFSA
-22 VKNIVPKDACVMA
+22 VKSIVSKDAHIMA
-35 VVKANAYGAGA
+35 VVKANAYGVGA
-46 LKASEIFLQ
+46 IKASEIFLQ

-71 LRSHFSQTPILI
+71 LRSHFSKTPILI

-89 ANASMLIDN
+89 SNASMLIDN
-98 DLSAMVFSLEQAE
+98 DLSAMIFSLEQAE
-111 IFSQMA
+111 VFSQMA
-117 LKAKKRLKVH
+117 LKSQKRLKIH

-170 DANIKT
+170 DAKIKT

-216 NENRL
+216 NENRF

-235 PSNEMKESSQTILKN
+235 PSNGMKETCPTILKN
-250 VISLKARIVQI
+250 VISLKAQIVQI
-261 KRVKKGEFIGY
+261 KSVKKGEFIGY

-287 ALGYADGLVRAL
+287 ALGYADGLMRAL

-330 EAKEG
+330 QAKEG
-335 DEVILFGDKSTKA
+335 DEVILFGDKSAKA

-353 IATLLNTIPYEVIS
+353 IAALLNTIPYETIS

-375 VYVWNK
+375 VY
-381 IM
+381 I

>member
-7 FVEVNTHS
+7 FVEVDTAS
-15 LRHNFNA
+15 LRHNFSA
-22 VKNIVPKDACVMA
+22 VKSIVPKDAHIMA

-46 LKASEIFLQ
+46 IKASEIFLQ

-64 TLDEALE
+64 ALDEALE
-71 LRSHFSQTPILI
+71 LRSHFSKTPILI

-89 ANASMLIDN
+89 TNASMLIDN
-98 DLSAMVFSLEQAE
+98 DLSAMIFSFEQAE

-117 LKAKKRLKVH
+117 LKSQKRLKIH

-153 ALKGLEVE
+153 ALKGLEIE

-170 DANIKT
+170 DAKIKT

-235 PSNEMKESSQTILKN
+235 PSNEMKESCPTILKN
-250 VISLKARIVQI
+250 VISLKAQIVQI

-272 GEHFYTNEETLVGVL
+272 GKHFYTNEETLVGVL
-287 ALGYADGLVRAL
+287 ALGYADGLTHAL
-299 GNRIQVAINNQLA
+299 GNRIQVAINNQSA

-335 DEVILFGDKSTKA
+335 DEVILFGDKSAKA

-353 IATLLNTIPYEVIS
+353 IAALLNTIPYETIS

-375 VYVWNK
+375 VY
-381 IM
+381 I

>member
-7 FVEVNTHS
+7 FVEVNTAS

-22 VKNIVPKDACVMA
+22 VKSIVPKDACVMA

-89 ANASMLIDN
+89 TNASMLIDN

-111 IFSQMA
+111 IFSQVA
-117 LKAKKRLKVH
+117 LKSQKRLKIH

-134 HRLGLEPNFKSIE
+134 HRLGLEPTFKSIE

-287 ALGYADGLVRAL
+287 ALGYADGLMRDL

-317 VCMDQCFVKLNNI
+317 VCMDQCFVKLNGI

-335 DEVILFGDKSTKA
+335 DEVILFGDKSAKA
-348 NDASE
+348 NDANE
-353 IATLLNTIPYEVIS
+353 IATLLNTIPYETIS

-375 VYVWNK
+375 VY
-381 IM
+381 I

>member
-7 FVEVNTHS
+7 FVEVDTAS
-15 LRHNFNA
+15 LRHNFSA
-22 VKNIVPKDACVMA
+22 VKSIVPKDAHIMA
-35 VVKANAYGAGA
+35 VVKANAYGVGA
-46 LKASEIFLQ
+46 IKASEIFLQ

-71 LRSHFSQTPILI
+71 LRSHFSKTPILI

-89 ANASMLIDN
+89 SNASMLIDN
-98 DLSAMVFSLEQAE
+98 DLSAMIFSLEQAE
-111 IFSQMA
+111 VFSQMA
-117 LKAKKRLKVH
+117 LKSQKRLKIH

-147 TIKKIR
+147 IIKKIR

-170 DANIKT
+170 DAKIKT

-235 PSNEMKESSQTILKN
+235 PSNGMKETCPTILKN
-250 VISLKARIVQI
+250 VISLKAQIVQI
-261 KRVKKGEFIGY
+261 RSVKKGEFIGY

-287 ALGYADGLVRAL
+287 ALGYADGLMRAL

-330 EAKEG
+330 QAKEG

-353 IATLLNTIPYEVIS
+353 IAALLNTIPYETIS

-375 VYVWNK
+375 VY
-381 IM
+381 I